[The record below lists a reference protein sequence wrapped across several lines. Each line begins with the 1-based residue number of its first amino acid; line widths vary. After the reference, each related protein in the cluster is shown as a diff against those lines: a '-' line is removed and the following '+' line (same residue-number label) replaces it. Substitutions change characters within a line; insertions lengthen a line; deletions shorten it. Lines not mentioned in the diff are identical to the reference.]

1 MLLGSISWCRG
12 ASLTKSMTSA
22 SQCIWKVV
30 LDETDALCKKIRD
43 RRVTVEELK
52 RRRNILRNFREHS
65 RASVAF
71 SMFFL
76 NRTNRSGIVHGGGMI
91 GGYKQTGKWK
101 LDARY
106 NKPDLI
112 RRIEAIAAY
121 SNRI

>member
-43 RRVTVEELK
+43 RRVTVEEWK
-52 RRRNILRNFREHS
+52 RQRNILRNFREHS

-76 NRTNRSGIVHGGGMI
+76 NQTNRSGIVHGGGMI
-91 GGYKQTGKWK
+91 CGYTQTRKWK
-101 LDARY
+101 IVAPQDKQELMNQITR
-106 NKPDLI
+106 
-112 RRIEAIAAY
+112 
-121 SNRI
+121 S